1 MKKLLATV
9 LALSLTIGTFTLPSI
24 ETDLTLSD
32 FTITASAE
40 ANESDFKYIELDN
53 GTIEITYYKGDGGDV
68 IIPGTI
74 NGKKVTVIG
83 SDSFYNCGGVNRCN
97 YTRGGNKYW
106 ILCFLWLHRNNWA

>member
-40 ANESDFKYIELDN
+40 ATEGDFKYIELDN

-74 NGKKVTVIG
+74 NGK
-83 SDSFYNCGGVNRCN
+83 SYRNWFRF
-97 YTRGGNKYW
+97 
-106 ILCFLWLHRNNWA
+106 IL